1 MTAAFTPSLIPEH
14 PASDRRILS
23 LYFPRLAT
31 DRIAR
36 RRWGLSWR
44 SAPCSTGHP
53 ERTPLVCAARAANT
67 MRLTAL
73 DEMAESFG
81 LRVGQGLAE
90 ARAIC
95 ASLDVVEADPAAD
108 RAFLE
113 AIADWCDRY
122 TPLVALDGDD
132 GLALDITGCAH
143 LFGGETCLVDDLA
156 GRLSAFGL
164 AVQLSVA
171 PTPGLARASSR
182 FAGPRVI
189 AGPEASALLNPL
201 PMAALRL
208 EPQTIMDLARVGL
221 KTVGD
226 LIGAARAPI
235 TRRFGRAPLLR
246 LDQVL
251 GREGEPISPRRMPA
265 LLSAERRLAEPIVAE
280 DHILDLAGR
289 LAAGLKVSLEA
300 RNEGGR
306 LFELLIFR
314 VDGRVFRIEVGTS
327 APLRDPHR
335 IKALFK
341 DRLSVLNDEL
351 EAGFGFELLRLN
363 VLLSEPFEI
372 HQAGL
377 VEEEEEGEHLARFLD
392 QVFARLGERALR
404 LPVSLASHW
413 PDRAANHAPLTD
425 GLKTL
430 GRRHAIEQS
439 MKPPVRGL
447 RPLRL
452 LARPEEVEVMSA
464 VPDGPPAS
472 FRWRRVQRR
481 IARAEGPERLTP
493 EWWADGQDAAPRDY
507 FRIEDTIGQRYWLY
521 RKGLYERE
529 TTIRPTWFLQ
539 GMFS

>member
-1 MTAAFTPSLIPEH
+1 
-14 PASDRRILS
+14 
-23 LYFPRLAT
+23 
-31 DRIAR
+31 
-36 RRWGLSWR
+36 
-44 SAPCSTGHP
+44 
-53 ERTPLVCAARAANT
+53 

-73 DEMAESFG
+73 DEAAERFG
-81 LRVGQGLAE
+81 LRIGQGLAE

-95 ASLDVVEADPAAD
+95 AALDVVEADPTAD

-122 TPLVALDGDD
+122 TPLVALDGED
-132 GLALDITGCAH
+132 GLVLDITGCAH

-156 GRLSAFGL
+156 ERLTGFGL

-171 PTPGLARASSR
+171 PTPGLARAVSR
-182 FAGPRVI
+182 FGGPRVI
-189 AGPEASALLNPL
+189 AGPEACAVLAPL
-201 PMAALRL
+201 PVAALRL
-208 EPQTIMDLARVGL
+208 EPKTIMDLARVGL

-226 LIGAARAPI
+226 LIAAARAPI

-289 LAAGLKVSLEA
+289 LASGLKVALEA

-327 APLRDPHR
+327 APLRDPIR

-341 DRLSVLNDEL
+341 ERLSVLKDEL

-363 VLLSEPFEI
+363 ILSSEPFEI
-372 HQAGL
+372 RQAGL

-413 PDRAANHAPLTD
+413 PDRAATHAPLAD

-430 GRRHAIEQS
+430 DHRHIAEQS
-439 MKPPVRGL
+439 MTPPVRGL

-452 LARPEEVEVMSA
+452 LTRPEEVQVMSS

-493 EWWADGQDAAPRDY
+493 EWWMDGENAEPRDY
-507 FRIEDTIGQRYWLY
+507 FHIEDTIGQRYWLY

-529 TTIRPTWFLQ
+529 TETRPTWFLQ

>member
-1 MTAAFTPSLIPEH
+1 
-14 PASDRRILS
+14 
-23 LYFPRLAT
+23 
-31 DRIAR
+31 
-36 RRWGLSWR
+36 
-44 SAPCSTGHP
+44 
-53 ERTPLVCAARAANT
+53 

-73 DEMAESFG
+73 DEVAEGFG
-81 LRVGQGLAE
+81 LSVGQGLAE

-95 ASLDVVEADPAAD
+95 AALDVVEADAAAD
-108 RAFLE
+108 RTFLE

-122 TPLVALDGDD
+122 TPLVALDGKD
-132 GLALDITGCAH
+132 GLTLDITGCAH
-143 LFGGETCLVDDLA
+143 LFGGETYLVDDLA
-156 GRLSAFGL
+156 GRLTAFGL

-171 PTPGLARASSR
+171 PTPGLARAASR
-182 FAGPRVI
+182 FSGPRVI
-189 AGPEASALLNPL
+189 AGTQASAVLAPL

-226 LIGAARAPI
+226 LIAAARAPI
-235 TRRFGRAPLLR
+235 TRRFGPAPLLR
-246 LDQVL
+246 LDQAL

-289 LAAGLKVSLEA
+289 LAAGLKVALEA

-314 VDGRVFRIEVGTS
+314 VDGRVFRIEVGAS
-327 APLRDPHR
+327 APLRDPLR
-335 IKALFK
+335 IKGLFK
-341 DRLSVLNDEL
+341 ERLSVLKDEL

-363 VLLSEPFEI
+363 VLLSEPFELR
-372 HQAGL
+372 QERL
-377 VEEEEEGEHLARFLD
+377 VEEEKEEEGEHLARFLD

-413 PDRAANHAPLTD
+413 PDRAATHAPLTD

-430 GRRHAIEQS
+430 SRWRHVDDRS
-439 MKPPVRGL
+439 VNSPVRGL

-452 LARPEEVEVMSA
+452 LARPEEVEVMSS

-481 IARAEGPERLTP
+481 IARAEGPERLAP
-493 EWWADGQDAAPRDY
+493 EWWIDGEEAAPRDY

-529 TTIRPTWFLQ
+529 TETRPTWFLQ
-539 GMFS
+539 GMFA

>member
-1 MTAAFTPSLIPEH
+1 
-14 PASDRRILS
+14 
-23 LYFPRLAT
+23 
-31 DRIAR
+31 
-36 RRWGLSWR
+36 
-44 SAPCSTGHP
+44 
-53 ERTPLVCAARAANT
+53 

-73 DEMAESFG
+73 DESAEGFG
-81 LRVGQGLAE
+81 LRIGQGLAE

-95 ASLDVVEADPAAD
+95 ATLDVVETDPSAD
-108 RAFLE
+108 RTFLE

-122 TPLVALDGDD
+122 TPLVALDGED

-143 LFGGETCLVDDLA
+143 LFGGETCLVDDLVN
-156 GRLSAFGL
+156 RLTAFGL

-171 PTPGLARASSR
+171 PTPGLARAASR
-182 FAGPRVI
+182 FGGPRMI
-189 AGPEASALLNPL
+189 AAAEVRTIMAPL
-201 PMAALRL
+201 PIAALRL
-208 EPQTIMDLARVGL
+208 DPQTVMDLTRVGL
-221 KTVGD
+221 KTIGD
-226 LIGAARAPI
+226 LLMAPRAPI
-235 TRRFGRAPLLR
+235 ARRFGPAPLLR
-246 LDQVL
+246 LDQAL

-289 LAAGLKVSLEA
+289 LAAGLKAALEA

-306 LFELLIFR
+306 RFELLIFR
-314 VDGRVFRIEVGTS
+314 VDGRVFRIEVGAS
-327 APLRDPHR
+327 APLRDPGR
-335 IKALFK
+335 IRALFQE
-341 DRLSVLNDEL
+341 RLSVLKDEL

-363 VLLSEPFEI
+363 VLSSEPFEI
-372 HQAGL
+372 HQACL
-377 VEEEEEGEHLARFLD
+377 VEGEKEEESEHLARFLD

-413 PDRAANHAPLTD
+413 PDRAATHAPLTD

-430 GRRHAIEQS
+430 AHRQVIVAQGV
-439 MKPPVRGL
+439 KPPVRGL

-452 LARPEEVEVMSA
+452 LAYPEEVEVMSS

-493 EWWADGQDAAPRDY
+493 EWWVDGEEATPRDY

-521 RKGLYERE
+521 RQGLYERE
-529 TTIRPTWFLQ
+529 AAVRPTWFLQ
-539 GMFS
+539 GVFS

>member
-1 MTAAFTPSLIPEH
+1 M
-14 PASDRRILS
+14 
-23 LYFPRLAT
+23 
-31 DRIAR
+31 AR

>member
-1 MTAAFTPSLIPEH
+1 
-14 PASDRRILS
+14 
-23 LYFPRLAT
+23 
-31 DRIAR
+31 
-36 RRWGLSWR
+36 
-44 SAPCSTGHP
+44 
-53 ERTPLVCAARAANT
+53 

-73 DEMAESFG
+73 DEAAERFG
-81 LRVGQGLAE
+81 LRIGQGLAE

-95 ASLDVVEADPAAD
+95 AALDVEEADPAAD

-122 TPLVALDGDD
+122 TPLVALDEED

-156 GRLSAFGL
+156 ERLDSFGL

-171 PTPGLARASSR
+171 PTPGLARAASR
-182 FAGPRVI
+182 FGGPRVI
-189 AGPEASALLNPL
+189 AGLEACAVLAPL
-201 PMAALRL
+201 PVTALRL
-208 EPQTIMDLARVGL
+208 EPKTIMDLARVGL
-221 KTVGD
+221 KTIGD
-226 LIGAARAPI
+226 LIATARAPI
-235 TRRFGRAPLLR
+235 ARRFGHAPLLR
-246 LDQVL
+246 LDQAL
-251 GREGEPISPRRMPA
+251 GQEGEPISPRRMPA

-280 DHILDLAGR
+280 DHILDLTGR
-289 LAAGLKVSLEA
+289 LASGLKVALEA

-306 LFELLIFR
+306 LFELLVFR

-327 APLRDPHR
+327 APLRDPIR
-335 IKALFK
+335 IRALFK
-341 DRLSVLNDEL
+341 ERLSVLKDEL

-363 VLLSEPFEI
+363 ILSSEPFEI
-372 HQAGL
+372 RQAGL
-377 VEEEEEGEHLARFLD
+377 VEEENEGEHLAGFLD
-392 QVFARLGERALR
+392 QVFARLGEKALR

-413 PDRAANHAPLTD
+413 PDRAATHVPFAD

-430 GRRHAIEQS
+430 APQHLDDKS
-439 MKPPVRGL
+439 LMPPARGL

-452 LARPEEVEVMSA
+452 LTRPEEVQVMSS

-493 EWWADGQDAAPRDY
+493 EWWVDGEDTQPRDY
-507 FRIEDTIGQRYWLY
+507 FRIEDTLGQRYWLY

-529 TTIRPTWFLQ
+529 TETRPTWFLQ
-539 GMFS
+539 GVFP